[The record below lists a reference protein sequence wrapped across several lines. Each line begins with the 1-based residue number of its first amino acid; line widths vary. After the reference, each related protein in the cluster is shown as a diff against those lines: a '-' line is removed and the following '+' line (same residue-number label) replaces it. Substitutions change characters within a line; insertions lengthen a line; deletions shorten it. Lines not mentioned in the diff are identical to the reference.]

1 MNLPLFF
8 HEHVQRDNTCLRA
21 RCKDANLYISLLL
34 VTLSFLAFR
43 ILVTRV
49 VPHYLCFK
57 KNKRSRLSASVYVN
71 VYFLNRAQH
80 CTVHVILDY
89 NNNIMRLI
97 FSDYW
102 TGLIEIQDRRKKGS
116 LFLRIC
122 SILKILRLVV
132 TDKHSHST
140 FLVLTNIRKI

>member
-1 MNLPLFF
+1 MLMFF
-8 HEHVQRDNTCLRA
+8 
-21 RCKDANLYISLLL
+21 
-34 VTLSFLAFR
+34 F
-43 ILVTRV
+43 
-49 VPHYLCFK
+49 
-57 KNKRSRLSASVYVN
+57 
-71 VYFLNRAQH
+71 FLNRAQH

-116 LFLRIC
+116 LFLKIC

-140 FLVLTNIRKI
+140 FLVLSNIRKI

>member
-1 MNLPLFF
+1 MQRRQPIYFFTPGDALVSRVSRPCHSCSTPL
-8 HEHVQRDNTCLRA
+8 
-21 RCKDANLYISLLL
+21 SLLQE
-34 VTLSFLAFR
+34 
-43 ILVTRV
+43 
-49 VPHYLCFK
+49 
-57 KNKRSRLSASVYVN
+57 NKRSRLSASVYVN
-71 VYFLNRAQH
+71 VFFFLNRAQH

-89 NNNIMRLI
+89 NNKIMRLI

-116 LFLRIC
+116 LFLKIC

-132 TDKHSHST
+132 TDKRSHST